1 MSQLFEQDMSVGIF
15 ARVLSASY
23 DTLEYFA
30 DVRHVEVATESEV
43 FCPPIVAAQERVYV
57 VKTALARGGVA
68 QVSHIKL
75 ADERRQRLAVLLL
88 LLLLVYGAENL
99 GDSTRTYSTF
109 AKHIFVAWLSTES
122 HTSQASTLLTAVVLL
137 LRGGTSC

>member
-1 MSQLFEQDMSVGIF
+1 MQ
-15 ARVLSASY
+15 
-23 DTLEYFA
+23 
-30 DVRHVEVATESEV
+30 
-43 FCPPIVAAQERVYV
+43 
-57 VKTALARGGVA
+57 
-68 QVSHIKL
+68 
-75 ADERRQRLAVLLL
+75 L

-137 LRGGTSC
+137 LHEEVHLVESILGGAIFLHIVVKGLEQANHRHATFMFQLFHRQILSFFLV